1 MLELLSHCELPDR
14 QPRNTPQTGHPY
26 GMGEL
31 PDRQP
36 RLGPEDNIQVE
47 FFLLPKWQFSS
58 PVEKTGLSINNR
70 DSILMSELE
79 Q

>member
-1 MLELLSHCELPDR
+1 MLQLLSHCELPDR
-14 QPRNTPQTGHPY
+14 QPRNGNNVRTIGSS
-26 GMGEL
+26 GEL

-47 FFLLPKWQFSS
+47 FLLLPKWQFSS